1 MTALFLKDDIRELVP
16 TTRYQGSKR
25 RILPWI
31 YENTKHLKFHT
42 VLDGFGGTGSVS
54 YLFKLMGK
62 QVTFNDLL
70 QTNYETGVAI
80 IENDTIRL
88 EEEDINF
95 IISKNGF
102 KYPCFIQKTF
112 KDIYFLD
119 SENKWLDMVVF
130 NIEQLSEKYR
140 GDLLSKKKALAYNAL
155 FQACLCKR
163 PFNLFHRKNLYL
175 RTARVKR
182 SFGNKKS
189 WNAKFGKL
197 FIKFCNEITNKIFSN
212 NERNKSMCKDVM
224 DIENT
229 CFDLVYFDPPY
240 RRPDEKLPRD
250 YYYLYHFFEG
260 LLDYDNWWRK
270 INWNTKNRSLIKK
283 KTKWEDNSLEENFDF
298 LFNRFKKSIIV
309 VSYGDPGYP
318 SIRTIGNLLRKYKS
332 NVHLI
337 KTPYN
342 YKLNHKNGN
351 GLYEVLIIGK

>member
-1 MTALFLKDDIRELVP
+1 MLNTFLKEDILKLAP

-25 RILPWI
+25 KILRWI
-31 YENTKHLKFHT
+31 YENIRHLRFRT

-70 QTNYETGVAI
+70 QANYETGVAI
-80 IENDTIRL
+80 IENNAIRL

-95 IISKNGF
+95 IISRNGF

-119 SENKWLDMVVF
+119 SENEWLDTVVF
-130 NIEQLSEKYR
+130 NVQQLSEKYR
-140 GDLLSKKKALAYNAL
+140 GDLLNKKKALAHYAL

-163 PFNLFHRKNLYL
+163 PFNLFHRNNLYL

-182 SFGNKKS
+182 SFGNKKT
-189 WNAKFGKL
+189 WNTKFSKL
-197 FIKFCNEITNKIFSN
+197 FIKFCDEISNKVFSN
-212 NERNKSMCKDVM
+212 NERNRAMCKDVM

-229 CFDLVYFDPPY
+229 NFDLVYFDPPY

-250 YYYLYHFFEG
+250 YYYLYHFLEG
-260 LLDYDNWWRK
+260 LMDYDNWWKK
-270 INWNTKNRSLIKK
+270 INWDTKNRSLTKK
-283 KTKWEDNSLEENFDF
+283 KTRWEENPLEENFDF
-298 LFNRFKKSIIV
+298 LFNRFKESTIV

-318 SIRTIGNLLRKYKS
+318 SIGTIENLLRRYKS
-332 NVHLI
+332 NVRSI
-337 KTPYN
+337 KTPYS

-351 GLYEVLIIGK
+351 GLYEVLIIGE